1 MEVYAV
7 EINPCVY
14 ESEFKV
20 HALYR
25 LESNAHKALGRLKD
39 GYLKSHNELPD
50 WVVFR
55 VRKMIVRD

>member
-1 MEVYAV
+1 
-7 EINPCVY
+7 
-14 ESEFKV
+14 V